1 MFFNFLNSRHSKIL
15 FCFIILNVSSNYLFA
30 QDSLL
35 TNHSISSILL
45 KDAACFGEDA
55 LSFYSAPLS
64 YSKSDFLHTG
74 GIVASTG
81 LLMYFDEDL
90 RKKIGRGTIK
100 TLNNDFWDIPTRY
113 GIITYANIA
122 ALSTY
127 AVGLVFRE
135 DNVRATGRLMFE
147 SLSISGVTV
156 VLARYIFARSRPYSG
171 EGQWKYNW
179 FKWNNELE
187 SFPSGHVTVAF
198 ALSTVLAERIDNNW
212 ARLGLYGLASLTAFA
227 RVYNNQHWTSDVFV
241 GGLLGFV
248 TGMHVIN
255 KEKQRT
261 NNFAAKAF
269 WDKIEITPS
278 LTHIEIK
285 IELD

>member
-1 MFFNFLNSRHSKIL
+1 MNLTIKQTQQ
-15 FCFIILNVSSNYLFA
+15 IILVISLFILNFVNFNLRA
-30 QDSLL
+30 QDSLI
-35 TNHSISSILL
+35 TKQSITSILIS
-45 KDAACFGEDA
+45 DVVSFGEDA
-55 LSFYSAPLS
+55 LSFYSAPFNF
-64 YSKSDFLHTG
+64 SKSDVLYT
-74 GIVASTG
+74 VSTAASTG

-90 RKKIGRGTIK
+90 HNKIGRQTIK

-113 GIITYANIA
+113 GIVSYANIA

-135 DNVRATGRLMFE
+135 DNIRVTGRLMFE

-171 EGQWKYNW
+171 EGQWKFNW
-179 FKWNNELE
+179 FKWNNEIE
-187 SFPSGHVTVAF
+187 SFPSGHTTVAF
-198 ALSTVLAERIDNNW
+198 ALSTVLAERIDNDW

-227 RVYNNQHWTSDVFV
+227 RVYNNQHWASDVFV

-261 NNFAAKAF
+261 NPAAAKNF
-269 WDKIEITPS
+269 WEKIEFTPE
-278 LTHIEIK
+278 LTRIGIK
-285 IELD
+285 IKLN